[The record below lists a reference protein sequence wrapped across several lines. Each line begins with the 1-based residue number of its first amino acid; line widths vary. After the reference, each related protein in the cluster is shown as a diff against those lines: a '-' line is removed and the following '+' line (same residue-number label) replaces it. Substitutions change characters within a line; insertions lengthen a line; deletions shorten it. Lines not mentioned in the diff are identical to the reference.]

1 MKLNVLWGFLMRN
14 FVRVAGILSAV
25 MAPVS
30 AFCWV
35 AGEIDFTQMV
45 VFVLAFF
52 GMACLI
58 FWELEYTPE

>member
-1 MKLNVLWGFLMRN
+1 MRN

-58 FWELEYTPE
+58 FWELDYTPE